1 MALSPV
7 AHIGSPRPAS
17 ELHHAPSAHMRIMHR
32 TGRHTLGA
40 AGGIEAAVCVK
51 VMETGLVPP
60 TINYENADPECDLN
74 YTPNTA
80 GKLDAPKAVVS
91 DNLGFGGHNAALVFK
106 AYP

>member
-1 MALSPV
+1 
-7 AHIGSPRPAS
+7 
-17 ELHHAPSAHMRIMHR
+17 MRIMHR